1 MNKSKRVFESLLII
15 LVVILSIPAVSE
27 SNNII
32 PRASSISVLSTISL
46 DPTSGSVGTTV
57 TVTGSLFFP
66 SSDVTVSYDGTAVA
80 TNPSTITTDL
90 TGGFTATFTVPAS
103 AAGSHIVSAKD
114 TVSDSASA
122 QFIVTSSATPPSAPQ
137 NLQATGGNARVSLS
151 WQAPS
156 SNGGSAITYYK
167 IYRSNSSGTEVYLTT
182 RGNVTSYTDLAVTNG
197 NTYFY
202 KVSALNS
209 IGESPKSNEASA
221 TTSGTISTPPST
233 SNKSTPNGAN
243 NTLSGIYKALTQ
255 NGSTTSTDSTQV
267 TFTLNNGQLYSVEP
281 TDFSPYFVEHWKDTG
296 LADNPRAITINGNTQ
311 IMAVYRTTA
320 ISLTPSTGPAG
331 TSVTVAG
338 NSFSPNSHITIS
350 YDGTPLATN
359 PAAITTSSSGTF
371 SATFTVPVSAA
382 GSHVIQ
388 VDDGG
393 SHTYSDLFTVGS
405 SATILLTPTVSANGS
420 PVKVTGTGFA
430 PYSKITMYYDNMF
443 LSNYTGTDQN
453 ANPLVYIM
461 TDSAGGF
468 VGDLQVPYSSA
479 GSHDIRVT
487 DKSNTDTKTITVTP
501 ASLLF
506 GPATGHVGTTVNFH
520 GSGFAANSGITISFD
535 GSSVTTSP
543 SGIISSP
550 EGEFM
555 GSLAVPNAATVGA
568 HLVKMSDTSGNTYS
582 TSFTVTSST
591 TPAFSVQNIVTGLG
605 TGFAE
610 TDGIAFIPDNGP
622 GKDGSGDF
630 MVLEKNGTVVVVKN
644 NGGTFVKQSIP
655 FVTVPTVQGYYED
668 AGLLGIALDPNW
680 INTKFVYFYATESVN
695 GVLQNQVLRYT
706 ATTDS
711 SGNIVAVPNSEQ
723 LIIGGIPAIAS
734 HNAGHMKFD
743 SHGNLYV
750 STGDDFKYFPGQD
763 ITSLDGK
770 LLRITPLGSPG
781 SNGLLY
787 SIPSTNPFASSAD
800 PNIRKEIYSY
810 GLRNA
815 FSFDIDSQT
824 GKIYLS
830 MVGHNTWETILDSTS
845 PANFGWPNYE
855 GPTIGNPQ
863 QLANYKE
870 PVYWYPHA
878 GMEPTSGVANG
889 LEAILGGAFYH
900 CSATCY
906 PSQYQDAYF
915 FGDYAIGYIVA
926 LESSSANPPQTDPA
940 TGVPRG
946 QVQTTV
952 TGLYLGP
959 IDMAVWNGKLDY
971 VDLVGN
977 VAGLH
982 IN

>member
-122 QFIVTSSATPPSAPQ
+122 QFIVTSSATPPTAPQ

-182 RGNVTSYTDLAVTNG
+182 RGNVTSYTDLAVTYG

-221 TTSGTISTPPST
+221 TTSGTISGGTSALTIST
-233 SNKSTPNGAN
+233 QDRAG
-243 NTLSGIYKALTQ
+243 NTLTGFYIALMQGGKTI
-255 NGSTTSTDSTQV
+255 STGFSPV

-359 PAAITTSSSGTF
+359 PAAITTSASGTF

-443 LSNYTGTDQN
+443 
-453 ANPLVYIM
+453 
-461 TDSAGGF
+461 
-468 VGDLQVPYSSA
+468 
-479 GSHDIRVT
+479 
-487 DKSNTDTKTITVTP
+487 
-501 ASLLF
+501 
-506 GPATGHVGTTVNFH
+506 
-520 GSGFAANSGITISFD
+520 
-535 GSSVTTSP
+535 
-543 SGIISSP
+543 
-550 EGEFM
+550 
-555 GSLAVPNAATVGA
+555 
-568 HLVKMSDTSGNTYS
+568 
-582 TSFTVTSST
+582 
-591 TPAFSVQNIVTGLG
+591 
-605 TGFAE
+605 
-610 TDGIAFIPDNGP
+610 
-622 GKDGSGDF
+622 
-630 MVLEKNGTVVVVKN
+630 
-644 NGGTFVKQSIP
+644 
-655 FVTVPTVQGYYED
+655 
-668 AGLLGIALDPNW
+668 
-680 INTKFVYFYATESVN
+680 
-695 GVLQNQVLRYT
+695 
-706 ATTDS
+706 
-711 SGNIVAVPNSEQ
+711 
-723 LIIGGIPAIAS
+723 
-734 HNAGHMKFD
+734 
-743 SHGNLYV
+743 
-750 STGDDFKYFPGQD
+750 
-763 ITSLDGK
+763 
-770 LLRITPLGSPG
+770 
-781 SNGLLY
+781 
-787 SIPSTNPFASSAD
+787 
-800 PNIRKEIYSY
+800 
-810 GLRNA
+810 
-815 FSFDIDSQT
+815 
-824 GKIYLS
+824 
-830 MVGHNTWETILDSTS
+830 
-845 PANFGWPNYE
+845 
-855 GPTIGNPQ
+855 
-863 QLANYKE
+863 
-870 PVYWYPHA
+870 
-878 GMEPTSGVANG
+878 
-889 LEAILGGAFYH
+889 
-900 CSATCY
+900 
-906 PSQYQDAYF
+906 
-915 FGDYAIGYIVA
+915 
-926 LESSSANPPQTDPA
+926 
-940 TGVPRG
+940 
-946 QVQTTV
+946 
-952 TGLYLGP
+952 
-959 IDMAVWNGKLDY
+959 
-971 VDLVGN
+971 
-977 VAGLH
+977 
-982 IN
+982 